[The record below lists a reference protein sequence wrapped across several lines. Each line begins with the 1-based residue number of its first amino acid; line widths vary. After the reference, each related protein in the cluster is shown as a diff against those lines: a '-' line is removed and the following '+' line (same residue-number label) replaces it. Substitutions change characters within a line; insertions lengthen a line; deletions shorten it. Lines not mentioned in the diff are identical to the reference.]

1 MMALLLFIIV
11 VVYVS
16 LLLFSIQQR
25 TFISLGL
32 ARFFFLQQKH
42 LELPHKTEFV
52 DKLFLSFTSLAIL
65 YVFLPLGEADFLS
78 KLLYLKGILLIPI
91 FYFLGR
97 NTRMDQQSIT
107 RLFNLIMIVA
117 IAAFCLNVIEK
128 VIGVHFQQFT
138 GYALFNFAVNGI
150 DPSGNFGLSWTFET
164 QTSGMRLASFFQI
177 LWNLPVPVYWLFLQD
192 LFGT

>member
-1 MMALLLFIIV
+1 MALLGFVFYNRNIWNYPIRLN
-11 VVYVS
+11 
-16 LLLFSIQQR
+16 L
-25 TFISLGL
+25 
-32 ARFFFLQQKH
+32 
-42 LELPHKTEFV
+42 V

-138 GYALFNFAVNGI
+138 GYALFNFAVNVI

-192 LFGT
+192 LFGP